1 MSDYNKLTYDELI
14 HKNLELRQIITTL
27 RNQQEEYEK
36 CTSRINPPNKTYK
49 DLENKLASLENIH
62 QDKIQELW
70 DNHINPL
77 QNKLKD
83 KDIQLEYSY
92 KANESQKERIKDL
105 LTTIN
110 GLDSVIS
117 FAVGYISAS
126 QPHTDKHPMQVKEW
140 LFKGING
147 YS

>member
-1 MSDYNKLTYDELI
+1 MSDDIKLTYDELLQ
-14 HKNLELRQIITTL
+14 KNLQLRQTITVL

-77 QNKLKD
+77 QNEIKD
-83 KDIQLEYSY
+83 KKIQLESAY
-92 KANESQKERIKDL
+92 KQDIRNMEEIGHLKKIIDRL
-105 LTTIN
+105 NTIVN
-110 GLDSVIS
+110 Y
-117 FAVGYISAS
+117 AAGYISS
-126 QPHTDKHPMQVKEW
+126 CEQFRDKYPNYVKDW
-140 LFKGING
+140 LFQGIKQ
-147 YS
+147 

>member
-1 MSDYNKLTYDELI
+1 MNKQLTYDELLQ
-14 HKNLELRQIITTL
+14 KNLQLRQTITVL

-77 QNKLKD
+77 QNEVKD
-83 KDIQLEYSY
+83 RKIQLESAY
-92 KANESQKERIKDL
+92 KANESQKDRIKE
-105 LTTIN
+105 
-110 GLDSVIS
+110 LDSII
-117 FAVGYISAS
+117 ANQNTMIHMAAGYISS
-126 QPHTDKHPMQVKEW
+126 TPQFRNQHPMNVLKW
-140 LFKGING
+140 LRGLT
-147 YS
+147 S

>member
-1 MSDYNKLTYDELI
+1 MNRDLSYEELLN
-14 HKNLELRQIITTL
+14 KNLELKQIITTL
-27 RNQQEEYEK
+27 RNQREEYEK
-36 CTSRINPPNKTYK
+36 CTARINPPNKTYK

-77 QNKLKD
+77 QNEVKD
-83 KDIQLEYSY
+83 RKIQLESAY

-110 GLDSVIS
+110 GLDTVIS

>member
-1 MSDYNKLTYDELI
+1 MSDDIKLTYDELLQ
-14 HKNLELRQIITTL
+14 KNLQLRQTITVL

-49 DLENKLASLENIH
+49 DLENKLASLESIH

-77 QNKLKD
+77 QNNLKD

-110 GLDSVIS
+110 GLDTVIS

-140 LFKGING
+140 LFRGING

>member
-1 MSDYNKLTYDELI
+1 MSDYNKLTYDELLK
-14 HKNLELRQIITTL
+14 KNLELRQIITTL

-77 QNKLKD
+77 QNEIKD
-83 KDIQLEYSY
+83 KKIQLESAY
-92 KANESQKERIKDL
+92 KQDIRNMEEIGHLKNYIENLKM
-105 LTTIN
+105 TIN
-110 GLDSVIS
+110 Y
-117 FAVGYISAS
+117 AAGYISS
-126 QPHTDKHPMQVKEW
+126 CEQFRDKYPNYVKDW
-140 LFKGING
+140 LFQGIKQ
-147 YS
+147 